1 MVEQATV
8 ESRPSSSGSR
18 RRREWLIL
26 IVLTIVG
33 TLVMRTF
40 LVQSYRIPSGSMER
54 TLHGCSP
61 NCNNDRILVN
71 KLSYK
76 IHAIHR
82 GDIVVFQAAGEKWLA
97 AVGGPDDVVK
107 RVIGLPGD
115 TVKCCDANGRVEVN
129 GKPLDERYVFE
140 DNHLEFGPVTVPKG
154 QLWVMGD
161 HRSDSSDS
169 RYNGTISQK
178 SVIGHAFMRI
188 WPISRIHTLH

>member
-8 ESRPSSSGSR
+8 ESRPSPSRSR

-26 IVLTIVG
+26 VVLTIVG
-33 TLVMRTF
+33 TLLMRTF

-54 TLHGCSP
+54 TLHGCTP

-82 GDIVVFQAAGEKWLA
+82 EDIVVFKAEGERWLA

-115 TVKCCDANGRVEVN
+115 TVMCCDAKGRVQVN
-129 GKPLDERYVFE
+129 GQSLDERYVFE
-140 DNHLEFGPVTVPKG
+140 DNHLAFGPITVPKG

-169 RYNGTISQK
+169 RYNGTIAQS
-178 SVIGHAFMRI
+178 SVVGHAFMRI